1 MSNCKS
7 EAENAQDMPR
17 TSYPENTLSKTAED
31 LVRRTQKTTHSPGQ
45 ADVGS
50 KRLHC
55 IRFKHQIYEKSLL
68 NNDT

>member
-17 TSYPENTLSKTAED
+17 TSYPENKLSKTTEN

-50 KRLHC
+50 KRLTL
-55 IRFKHQIYEKSLL
+55 HQIQTS
-68 NNDT
+68 NI